1 MYISRSDDTY
11 SDVTMSRMSQLPCRI
26 DSNSNREILSEA
38 NPDHLDLRLHFGLWR
53 FLI

>member
-38 NPDHLDLRLHFGLWR
+38 NPGSPRSYFGLWR